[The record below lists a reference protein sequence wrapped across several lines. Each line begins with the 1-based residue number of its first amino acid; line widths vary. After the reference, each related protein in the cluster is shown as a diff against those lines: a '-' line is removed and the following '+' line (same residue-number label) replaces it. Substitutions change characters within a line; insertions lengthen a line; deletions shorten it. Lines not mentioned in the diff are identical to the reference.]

1 MSLSKSSFVTFGEK
15 KELAWF
21 LNELFLK
28 RDSINLIDLEKVF
41 YSRFN
46 SRYLEGILYLFQE
59 LDLIVFSKD
68 YVKQNNKK
76 VWSELSED
84 INSITPLIINR
95 MKALNEHDQFFDKNF
110 LFNEKNRL
118 FFTGNSVPLEAAALR
133 NLFISLDFFIPTSTI
148 GLYEVNK
155 DHIELIENIPLID
168 MGRRFTQSALEKELV
183 KKEENFKKAGNE
195 AELFVLRFEQEKY
208 KHLDA
213 SITKG
218 IERISQDY
226 SRAGFDIISL
236 KSDSSKFP
244 DKLIEVKS
252 YEVNRYFYW
261 TDNEINKAFE
271 EKENYFIYLV
281 DRGLM
286 SNSDYSPIEIQ
297 NPAKAIFDDKKR
309 NYLIQTSENL
319 DYKIYSDGW
328 KVEF

>member
-218 IERISQDY
+218 IERIS
-226 SRAGFDIISL
+226 
-236 KSDSSKFP
+236 
-244 DKLIEVKS
+244 
-252 YEVNRYFYW
+252 
-261 TDNEINKAFE
+261 
-271 EKENYFIYLV
+271 
-281 DRGLM
+281 
-286 SNSDYSPIEIQ
+286 
-297 NPAKAIFDDKKR
+297 
-309 NYLIQTSENL
+309 
-319 DYKIYSDGW
+319 
-328 KVEF
+328 